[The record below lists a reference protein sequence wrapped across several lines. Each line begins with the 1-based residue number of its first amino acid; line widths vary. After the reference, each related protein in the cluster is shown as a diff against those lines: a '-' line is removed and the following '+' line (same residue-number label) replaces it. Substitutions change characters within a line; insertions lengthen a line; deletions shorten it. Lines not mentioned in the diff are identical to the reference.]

1 MVLNDSTL
9 LTGRLTKCP
18 LLTVS
23 FLDKKKKR
31 TIVPFSES
39 LNKAELIENL
49 LNCHKKITGSF
60 EPCISF

>member
-23 FLDKKKKR
+23 FLDKKII
-31 TIVPFSES
+31 TLVPFSES
-39 LNKAELIENL
+39 PNKAELIENL